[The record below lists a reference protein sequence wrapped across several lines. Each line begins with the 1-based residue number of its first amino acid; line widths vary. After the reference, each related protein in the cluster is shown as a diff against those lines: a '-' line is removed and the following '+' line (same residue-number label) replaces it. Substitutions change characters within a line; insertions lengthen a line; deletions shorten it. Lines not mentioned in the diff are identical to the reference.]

1 MRLQGLSNHP
11 EILVIVFSNT
21 LNCIRVNRKFVNAVD
36 RVIVEILDLCIGTAG
51 ELQPIASYQYQ
62 LPIASCLSSC

>member
-21 LNCIRVNRKFVNAVD
+21 LNYIRVNGKFVNAVD
-36 RVIVEILDLCIGTAG
+36 RVIVEILDLCIGTEG
-51 ELQPIASYQYQ
+51 IKR
-62 LPIASCLSSC
+62 I